1 MSKLIVGTG
10 GQKKIK
16 VILGS
21 GYWVNRRDWRG
32 GGAGREGLDLRT
44 LRPLDTQAI
53 IESVKRTGRL
63 LIVHE
68 APRFGGFAGEIAA
81 QICEEAFEW
90 LDAPIRRVTALD
102 TPIPFSPPLEEYYL
116 PQTDDIVDAA
126 RWLLAY

>member
-1 MSKLIVGTG
+1 MVYKAEEAASRI
-10 GQKKIK
+10 
-16 VILGS
+16 S
-21 GYWVNRRDWRG
+21 EED
-32 GGAGREGLDLRT
+32 GAELEILDLRT
-44 LRPLDTQAI
+44 LRPLDTASI
-53 IESVKRTGRL
+53 CESVKRTGRA

-68 APRFGGFAGEIAA
+68 APRFGGLAGEIAS

-116 PQTDDIVDAA
+116 PQTDDIVTAA